1 MDNHDEDRLKFGNDA
16 LDQDDI
22 LARAIGELRDAEPA
36 RDLWPGVVARIQSP
50 ARPNTIAVTWS
61 QLAVAASLLMA
72 VSAGLTWFVAR
83 QPVATPG
90 STEAVVQAQDEPVGS
105 ATGQNEQANFADK
118 QYDAAV
124 TDLEKILRDDR
135 DRLDPGTVMVIE
147 RNLRTIDDAIA
158 QAREALDKDP
168 ANPYLNSHL
177 ADSRRRKLE
186 LLRRATTLASTSG
199 D

>member
-1 MDNHDEDRLKFGNDA
+1 MNHHEDDRLKFSNDA
-16 LDQDDI
+16 LEPEDI
-22 LARAIGELRDAEPA
+22 LAQAIGGLRDEPPA
-36 RDLWPGVVARIQSP
+36 HDLWPGVAARIQASP
-50 ARPNTIAVTWS
+50 RRTIAVTWS
-61 QLAVAASLLMA
+61 QLAVAASLLIA
-72 VSAGLTWFVAR
+72 VSAGLTWLVAR
-83 QPVATPG
+83 QPVATPA
-90 STEAVVQAQDEPVGS
+90 SSEAVVQAQDEPMGS
-105 ATGQNEQANFADK
+105 AAGQVQPANFADK
-118 QYDAAV
+118 QFDAAV
-124 TDLEKILRDDR
+124 TDLEKILLDDR
-135 DRLDPGTVMVIE
+135 DRLDPATVMVIE

>member
-1 MDNHDEDRLKFGNDA
+1 MNNHEEDRLKFGNDA
-16 LDQDDI
+16 LEQDDI
-22 LARAIGELRDAEPA
+22 LTQAIGGLRDEEPTT
-36 RDLWPGVVARIQSP
+36 DLWPGVASRIQ
-50 ARPNTIAVTWS
+50 AVRRPNTISVTWS
-61 QLAVAASLLMA
+61 QLAVAASLLVA
-72 VSAGLTWFVAR
+72 VSAGLTWFVAH
-83 QPVATPG
+83 TPAAAV
-90 STEAVVQAQDEPVGS
+90 STETVVQAQDEPMGS
-105 ATGQNEQANFADK
+105 ATGQVEQANFADQ

>member
-16 LDQDDI
+16 LEQDDI
-22 LARAIGELRDAEPA
+22 LAHAIAGLRDEEPS
-36 RDLWPGVVARIQSP
+36 RDLWPGVASRIVPSVH
-50 ARPNTIAVTWS
+50 RTVSFTWS
-61 QLAVAASLLMA
+61 QLAVAASLLIA

-83 QPVATPG
+83 PPVATPG
-90 STEAVVQAQDEPVGS
+90 STEAVVQAQDEPMGS
-105 ATGQNEQANFADK
+105 ATGQVEQANFADK

-135 DRLDPGTVMVIE
+135 DRLDPATVMVIE
-147 RNLRTIDDAIA
+147 RNLRAIDDAIA